1 MDTFELSRKAQRNMT
16 FFISDYGS
24 YLSTLWNARF
34 LSDCY
39 HLKRAQLLRIRLVT
53 GREHLFYKAT
63 AETGSEFSAAVKSS
77 IHCCCLFEDGI
88 QHKCCG
94 EESWLTVWPSVAPTR
109 RKPTV
114 SAYYS

>member
-1 MDTFELSRKAQRNMT
+1 MT
-16 FFISDYGS
+16 FFICDSGA

-53 GREHLFYKAT
+53 GRENLFFKAT
-63 AETGSEFSAAVKSS
+63 AATGSEFSAAVKSS

-88 QHKCCG
+88 QHECCG
-94 EESWLTVWPSVAPTR
+94 EESWLKVLPSVAPTKL
-109 RKPTV
+109 KPTV
-114 SAYYS
+114 SADYSS